1 MKEPSLTLGI
11 EEEYQIVDPESRE
24 LRSYIT
30 RILQDG
36 RITVKDIQP
45 ELHQSVVE
53 VSSSVCET
61 ADEVRREISRL
72 RRDVAELAGRD
83 GLRIAAS
90 GTHPFSSWIDQE
102 ITPLERY
109 LGVEEDLQDLAR
121 KSLVFGLHVH
131 VGIEDKEFLMDVH
144 KVSWYFLPHV
154 LALSSSSPFWMGRRT
169 GLKSYRSAQWRNYP
183 RTGTPPGF
191 DSYAEYEH
199 IVETLVRANAIQ
211 DASKIWWDVRPH
223 HLHPTLEFRICDI
236 CTRVEEATCLAA
248 IFQAIVAKF
257 WKLRRDNLTFRTY
270 PMTLLSENKWR
281 AARYGLDGN
290 LFDLDDG
297 TERPVSVFI
306 HELIHGFLDDVLD
319 DLGSRK
325 EVEYAFE
332 ILQEGSSADRQ
343 LAVFEE
349 TGDLN
354 AVVDHLIV
362 ETAAGCC
369 EEVLVS

>member
-1 MKEPSLTLGI
+1 
-11 EEEYQIVDPESRE
+11 
-24 LRSYIT
+24 
-30 RILQDG
+30 
-36 RITVKDIQP
+36 
-45 ELHQSVVE
+45 
-53 VSSSVCET
+53 
-61 ADEVRREISRL
+61 
-72 RRDVAELAGRD
+72 
-83 GLRIAAS
+83 
-90 GTHPFSSWIDQE
+90 
-102 ITPLERY
+102 
-109 LGVEEDLQDLAR
+109 
-121 KSLVFGLHVH
+121 
-131 VGIEDKEFLMDVH
+131 
-144 KVSWYFLPHV
+144 
-154 LALSSSSPFWMGRRT
+154 MGRRT

-332 ILQEGSSADRQ
+332 ILQEGVPARTGSWRSSKRQ
-343 LAVFEE
+343 V
-349 TGDLN
+349 T
-354 AVVDHLIV
+354 
-362 ETAAGCC
+362 
-369 EEVLVS
+369 